1 MKAWVD
7 QPREEA
13 FLFNPPFCGL
23 LLATAVAEY
32 GPMAVPLSFLVLPT
46 VLHKRTRDALPRTTR
61 TTFATWVQQHAE
73 SRVLFAERTSSL
85 KPHTRR
91 GLVFAMNQSWLFS
104 ESEGRLTASTEIDL
118 YQQGTRVLSDEAKEC
133 LRQARFVGRW
143 FARAGDPA
151 TVMALWGVRP

>member
-32 GPMAVPLSFLVLPT
+32 GPMPLPLSFLVLPT
-46 VLHKRTRDALPRTTR
+46 VLHKRTRDTLPVNIR
-61 TTFATWVQQHAE
+61 TTFATWIQDHAE
-73 SRVLFAERTSSL
+73 SRVLFAERTSVL

-91 GLVFAMNQSWLFS
+91 GLVFAMHRSWILS
-104 ESEGRLTASTEIDL
+104 GLEGQLTTSTEVNL
-118 YQQGTRVLSDEAKEC
+118 YRRGTRVLSDEAQEC

-143 FARAGDPA
+143 FARAGAPS